1 MNTRYVLVDDR
12 DAAIA
17 YTGAWSP
24 VSGDSWNSRGE
35 FGTTYL
41 NTLQSTTASSA
52 SFSFTFDGAPFI
64 PFLPSKHSS

>member
-1 MNTRYVLVDDR
+1 MSVNTRYVLVDDR
-12 DAAIA
+12 DSAID

-24 VSGDSWNSRGE
+24 ASGDIWNSRGE

-52 SFSFTFDGAPFI
+52 SFSFTFDGA
-64 PFLPSKHSS
+64 LPLHYLV